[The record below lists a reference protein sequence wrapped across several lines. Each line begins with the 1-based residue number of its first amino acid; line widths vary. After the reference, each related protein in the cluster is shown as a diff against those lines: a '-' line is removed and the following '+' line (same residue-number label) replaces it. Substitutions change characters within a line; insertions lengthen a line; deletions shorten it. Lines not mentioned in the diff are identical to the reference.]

1 MFALTPYKSN
11 QAPTLSRQK
20 ELARL
25 PIPTL
30 EASTQRYLKSLKPF
44 LLQEAQQAG
53 KGEEAAQKELE
64 KRQEWAK
71 DFLKEGG
78 LGRLLQERLKDVDRS
93 SPNNWLDDN
102 YWLSVY
108 HGWRAALPINSNWF
122 ILMADDQTI
131 PKHVRASA
139 PPAGEYS
146 NWQVKRGAKVV
157 ERLIQFKH
165 KLDREEIAPDA
176 SRAGPFCMHQYTRV
190 YGVTRLP
197 GLPLDKFAH
206 APHPHPSTAIT
217 VIVND
222 HFYNVPLTTADGQAV
237 DLASLE
243 ATLWAIVEDASAR
256 PRGPSVGACSGDGR
270 DAWTVSRE
278 HLLQLDPKNR
288 ETMTAIENSLFVLAL
303 DGHTIKSPQYQ
314 SSSPVSQT
322 TDLDAHI
329 VNGSSAGGEG
339 RNRWWDKAITIAVE
353 SNGRAI
359 MNGEHSPCDALIPSI
374 IAEYVL
380 AEGVSADET
389 SQKGKGSLNGVQK
402 LEWVLDAQAEKNI
415 EAAVKTISDL
425 AKDSEG
431 KMLWYDEYGAEWI
444 KKVGKQSP
452 DAYCQMALQLAFHKT
467 HGRCVGTYE
476 TASTRL
482 FLHGRTDVIRTF
494 SEDSLRWVQAM
505 REKDKHDPT
514 QLYELLTAATKAH
527 NSYTRDSSTGK
538 GSDRHFLGLQQ
549 NLRKG
554 ESHALFE
561 DPLFTESQ
569 SWILSTSGLSAGDRF
584 YGTGFGAPWPNGYG
598 INYLAGSKV
607 IKFGIESKRSDPHT
621 STETFHNN
629 LSEALREMK
638 EVCEK
643 GQPVGEAPATAAKL

>member
-1 MFALTPYKSN
+1 MFALSAYNAN
-11 QAPTLSRQK
+11 QAPTLSRQH

-30 EASTQRYLKSLKPF
+30 EASTQRYLESLKPF
-44 LLQEAQQAG
+44 LLQQAQEAGLRVEQA
-53 KGEEAAQKELE
+53 QRQLE
-64 KRQEWAK
+64 KRHEWAN

-122 ILMADDQTI
+122 ILMADDQAI
-131 PKHVRASA
+131 PKEVRASA
-139 PPAGEYS
+139 PPQGEYS
-146 NWQVKRGAKVV
+146 NWQIKRGAKLV

-197 GLPLDKFAH
+197 GLPLDKFVH
-206 APHPHPSTAIT
+206 APHPHPSAAIT

-222 HFYNVPLTTADGQAV
+222 HFYNVPVTTADGQAV
-237 DLASLE
+237 NLASLE
-243 ATLWAIVEDASAR
+243 ATLWAIVDDASAR

-288 ETMTAIENSLFVLAL
+288 ATMTAIENSLFVLAL
-303 DGHTIKSPQYQ
+303 DGHTLKSPSYQ
-314 SSSPVSQT
+314 SSSTVSQT
-322 TDLDAHI
+322 PDLDAHI

-339 RNRWWDKAITIAVE
+339 RNRWWDKAITVAVE

-389 SQKGKGSLNGVQK
+389 SHRGQGSLNGVQK
-402 LEWVLDAQAEKNI
+402 LNWVLDAQAEKNI
-415 EAAVKTISDL
+415 EGAIQTISDL
-425 AKDSEG
+425 AGDSEG
-431 KMLWYDEYGAEWI
+431 KMLWYDEYGTEWI

-452 DAYCQMALQLAFHKT
+452 DAYCQMALQLAYHRT

-494 SEDSLRWVQAM
+494 SEDSLLWVQAM
-505 REKDKHDPT
+505 RQKDQYSPIE
-514 QLYELLTAATKAH
+514 LYELLTAATKAH
-527 NSYTRDSSTGK
+527 NSYKRDSSTGK
-538 GSDRHFLGLQQ
+538 GLDRHFLGLQQ
-549 NLRKG
+549 NLREG
-554 ESHALFE
+554 ESHPLFE

-569 SWILSTSGLSAGDRF
+569 SWVLSTSGLSAGDRF
-584 YGTGFGAPWPNGYG
+584 YGTGFGTPWPNGYG
-598 INYLAGSKV
+598 INYLAGSKI

-621 STETFHNN
+621 STEVFRNN
-629 LSEALREMK
+629 LSVALRDMK

-643 GQPVGEAPATAAKL
+643 GQPVAEFPAAPAKL